1 MRDANDPYSM
11 IFDESCSL
19 WEKDSMLNAMTIRN
33 VESAANRK
41 LRTNGHLFLNE
52 VIDMLDPY
60 GKNAL
65 FGLIGHVNE
74 DDSSS

>member
-1 MRDANDPYSM
+1 M

-33 VESAANRK
+33 VENAANRK

-52 VIDMLDPY
+52 SIYREIFTAEKAVEMQ
-60 GKNAL
+60 
-65 FGLIGHVNE
+65 
-74 DDSSS
+74 